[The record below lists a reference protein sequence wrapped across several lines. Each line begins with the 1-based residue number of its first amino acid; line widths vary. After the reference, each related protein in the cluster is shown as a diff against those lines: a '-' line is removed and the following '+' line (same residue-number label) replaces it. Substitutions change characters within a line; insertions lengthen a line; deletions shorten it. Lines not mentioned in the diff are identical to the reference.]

1 MPDGATPC
9 RIDRSTAEPS
19 PKMSLPFD
27 PQVPRTLRLPE
38 VRERRR
44 ALLSASHVKPLNEFA
59 ERLRLGRPGSTVPFF
74 DPLDGGT
81 AARILFLFEK
91 PGPKTDAGSP
101 RGTGFVSR
109 DNDGRTAEWTFRLMR
124 LAAIPRSLTVIW
136 NVVPWWDKKRIV
148 SPEELRE
155 GVAHVRELVTLL
167 PLLDTVVFV
176 GENTIIAAAL
186 LSELPLRTF
195 RSYHPSPKVKAAWA
209 GKWLA
214 IPDEWAK
221 VMEGR

>member
-91 PGPKTDAGSP
+91 PGPKTDADSP

-124 LAAIPRSLTVIW
+124 LPHTALADRHLERGAVVGQEENRVAGRASRGSGARPGTGHAPPAPRYGGIRGGEHDHCGGAAERSATANL
-136 NVVPWWDKKRIV
+136 PIV
-148 SPEELRE
+148 SPLAE
-155 GVAHVRELVTLL
+155 G
-167 PLLDTVVFV
+167 
-176 GENTIIAAAL
+176 
-186 LSELPLRTF
+186 
-195 RSYHPSPKVKAAWA
+195 
-209 GKWLA
+209 
-214 IPDEWAK
+214 
-221 VMEGR
+221 EGRLGRKVACHPG

>member
-1 MPDGATPC
+1 
-9 RIDRSTAEPS
+9 
-19 PKMSLPFD
+19 MSLPFD

-44 ALLSASHVKPLNEFA
+44 ALLSASHIKPLNDFA

-81 AARILFLFEK
+81 AARIMFLFEK

-124 LAAIPRSLTVIW
+124 LAGIPRSLTVIW

-148 SPEELRE
+148 SPAELRE
-155 GVAHVRELVTLL
+155 GVAHVRGADPAPPAPGYRRVRGREY
-167 PLLDTVVFV
+167 DH
-176 GENTIIAAAL
+176 GDGAAERSAAAKHAVV
-186 LSELPLRTF
+186 SPL
-195 RSYHPSPKVKAAWA
+195 AE
-209 GKWLA
+209 G
-214 IPDEWAK
+214 
-221 VMEGR
+221 EGRLGRKVACHSGTSGRR